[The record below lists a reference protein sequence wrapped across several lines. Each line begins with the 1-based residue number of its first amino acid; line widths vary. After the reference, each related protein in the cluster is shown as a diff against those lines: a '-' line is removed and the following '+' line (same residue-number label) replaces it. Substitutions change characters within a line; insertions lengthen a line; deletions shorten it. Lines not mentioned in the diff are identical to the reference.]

1 MYILSVQ
8 RPICMHGRSHQNN
21 HNKKIRIPKGLFPWD
36 SLICRIPVYHFYWS
50 KKGKVTFP
58 HNNQICSCRVFY
70 FSLAKQRVLVWRK
83 KLKISRSNW
92 IVNDFQLHTQQW
104 HNKTWAEKNQCNVKT
119 CRNYNCY
126 IYIKLRFHCYRKD
139 SPN

>member
-8 RPICMHGRSHQNN
+8 RPICLHGRSHQNN

-50 KKGKVTFP
+50 KKGKATFP

-70 FSLAKQRVLVWRK
+70 FSLLPNKESWFGGKNSKYLEVIELSMISSFT
-83 KLKISRSNW
+83 LK
-92 IVNDFQLHTQQW
+92 W